1 MSAEA
6 TIADIVKLTVDVI
19 GWFAAGAVLVAY
31 ALVSTGRVIAVSY
44 TYQSLNFFGGL
55 GLAVNTFYYMSYPST
70 ALNIVWAL
78 VAVYAIWKLLVSK
91 SRIDPATSKEIQRR

>member
-1 MSAEA
+1 MSAQA

-31 ALVSTGRVIAVSY
+31 ALVSTGRVIAASY

-78 VAVYAIWKLLVSK
+78 VAVYAIWKLLVAV
-91 SRIDPATSKEIQRR
+91 PPQGPP

>member
-31 ALVSTGRVIAVSY
+31 ALVSTGRVIAASY

-78 VAVYAIWKLLVSK
+78 VAVYAIWQLLVAA
-91 SRIDPATSKEIQRR
+91 PQGPP

>member
-31 ALVSTGRVIAVSY
+31 ALVSTGRVIAASY

-55 GLAVNTFYYMSYPST
+55 GLAVNTFYYISY
-70 ALNIVWAL
+70 AVFCLKKKKAL
-78 VAVYAIWKLLVSK
+78 VAVYAIWKLLVTL
-91 SRIDPATSKEIQRR
+91 PPQGPP

>member
-70 ALNIVWAL
+70 ALNIVGAL
-78 VAVYAIWKLLVSK
+78 VAVYAIWKLLVAA
-91 SRIDPATSKEIQRR
+91 PPGTPP

>member
-31 ALVSTGRVIAVSY
+31 ALVSTGRVIAASY

-55 GLAVNTFYYMSYPST
+55 GLAVNT
-70 ALNIVWAL
+70 
-78 VAVYAIWKLLVSK
+78 
-91 SRIDPATSKEIQRR
+91 

>member
-78 VAVYAIWKLLVSK
+78 VAMYAIWQLLVAAPP
-91 SRIDPATSKEIQRR
+91 RTP